1 MKPTKLVRGGDGELS
16 PGTRRAHTRSGD
28 TMRLASLLS
37 VSALAMA
44 SAFSALPRAP
54 ALRSQPLMAPA
65 TRSAVAASQTAEVQQ
80 RGPRAVFN
88 ALVSAVSSAA
98 AKVNTSGLEYIGFA
112 ALYAWGLVCVAINTF
127 LWIFRYTLEK
137 SGLAPA
143 SWHAK
148 PPKPSG
154 PVSSSGSS

>member
-1 MKPTKLVRGGDGELS
+1 M
-16 PGTRRAHTRSGD
+16 AHEPPPPKA
-28 TMRLASLLS
+28 TMRYASLLA
-37 VSALAMA
+37 VSALATA

-54 ALRSQPLMAPA
+54 AQASKPLMAPA
-65 TRSAVAASQTAEVQQ
+65 TRSAVALAASGAAEVQQ
-80 RGPRAVFN
+80 RGPRAVLN
-88 ALVSAVSSAA
+88 AVVSAVRS
-98 AKVNTSGLEYIGFA
+98 VNISGLEYIGFA